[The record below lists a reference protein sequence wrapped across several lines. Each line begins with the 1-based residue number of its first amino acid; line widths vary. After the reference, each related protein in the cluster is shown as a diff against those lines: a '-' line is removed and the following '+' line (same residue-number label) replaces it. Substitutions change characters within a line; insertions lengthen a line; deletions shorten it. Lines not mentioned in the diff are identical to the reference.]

1 MRNLLL
7 VFILLLTFQQVY
19 SQKVDVYGS
28 VQQASD
34 KTNLPG
40 AAVIL
45 QQIADSSTKGIVTDL
60 NGKFK
65 FEQVVPGKYLIKV
78 SYLGFAPFSKPIVV
92 GESALNV
99 GILALQE
106 EATALQE
113 IEIIGQTLAGE
124 QKGDT
129 SQFNAGAFKTAPDA
143 SAQDLVQK
151 MPGIAMQDGKLQA
164 QGQDVQQI
172 LVDGKPFFGDD
183 VNTALQ
189 NLPSEVIESIQVFDQ
204 KSDRAQMGGFDDG
217 ERIKTINIITKPSRK
232 TGQFGRV
239 SAGYGTN
246 ERYLFGGSVNLFSG
260 NRRVTITG
268 LSNNINTLN
277 FSADP
282 NNQGE
287 ERQQNGIIKTNL
299 VGINYSELWGK
310 KIEASGSY
318 FYTQRQ
324 NQGVQTRFRDFI
336 LSSDSGQ
343 VYSEENRTLAD
354 EASHRFNMRLDYKI
368 NDRNRIL
375 VRPNVSI
382 QQLGNESYF
391 FGNTV
396 TDNGPLNQTE
406 NTSNADNTNI
416 NFNNNIFYSH
426 NFTKK
431 GRGVMLRLNTGYNSG
446 IGDSYRLANNVFFT
460 NQADNTILNQY
471 TNLNRTGFTWEAEAS
486 VREGIGKNGQVEIEY
501 EIGNRVNDSDKRTFD
516 FSEQYLDYRLLNI
529 PLSNTFRSEY
539 LTQETEVGYQYNT
552 KKIRFEVEASYQH
565 AQLKNDQLFPK
576 EYTMDRTFK
585 SILPSVELN
594 YKFSQSKNLE
604 FDYRTW
610 TNEPSVSQLQDVIDN
625 SNPLQLRSGNPNLNQ
640 SYHNWLRGRYRSHN
654 TETNRSVFVSVESE
668 IINNYISNSTFIAD
682 QPTILEEGIELQ
694 RGSQLTRPVNLD
706 GYWSVRSFASY
717 GQPIGFIKSNFNV
730 RGSVNFS
737 RRPGMIN
744 EEINLANTNNFRLG
758 MSISSNISEKL
769 DFTLSTRSSYNIVR
783 NSLRPALNNNFF
795 NQSSRARLS
804 WIIWEG
810 IVFRTDLNHQVN
822 TGLSAGYDNN
832 YLLWNMSIGKKL
844 FKNQRG
850 EVSLNVYDL
859 LKQNISINRNVT
871 ELYVEDVQ
879 SNVLQ
884 QYFMLTFTYNIR
896 RFSTGASAKDFG
908 NNSDE
913 ERNDRNGRNRN

>member
-7 VFILLLTFQQVY
+7 TVFLVVTFGQVY
-19 SQKVDVYGS
+19 AQKVEVYGS

-45 QQIADSSTKGIVTDL
+45 QHIPDSSTKGVVTDV
-60 NGKFK
+60 NGKFR
-65 FEQVVPGKYLIKV
+65 FEQVNPGKYLIRV
-78 SYLGFAPFSKPIVV
+78 SYLGFAPFSKAIVV
-92 GESALNV
+92 GQSSLNA
-99 GILALQE
+99 GILSLQE

-113 IEIIGQTLAGE
+113 IEIVGKTLAGE

-151 MPGIAMQDGKLQA
+151 MPGIVMQEGKMQA

-189 NLPSEVIESIQVFDQ
+189 NLPAEVIESIQVFDQ

-217 ERIKTINIITKPSRK
+217 ERIKTINIITKPSKK

-246 ERYLFGGSVNLFSG
+246 DRYLLGGSVNLFSG

-282 NNQGE
+282 NNQGQ
-287 ERQQNGIIKTNL
+287 ERQQNGIIKTHL
-299 VGINYSELWGK
+299 AGINYSELWGK

-318 FYTQRQ
+318 FFTQRQ

-336 LSSDSGQ
+336 ISSDSGQ
-343 VYSEENRTLAD
+343 VYSEENRSIDD
-354 EASHRFNMRLDYKI
+354 ETSHRFNMRLDYKI

-375 VRPNVSI
+375 VRPNISV
-382 QQLGNESYF
+382 QQRGDDSYF

-406 NTSNADNTNI
+406 NTSNADNTNL

-426 NFTKK
+426 SFTKR
-431 GRGVMLRLNTGYNSG
+431 GRGIMLRLNTGYNSAK
-446 IGDSYRLANNVFFT
+446 GDSYRLANNIFFT
-460 NQADNTILNQY
+460 NQAENTILDQY

-486 VREGIGKNGQVEIEY
+486 FREGIGKNGQFEIEY
-501 EIGNRVNDSDKRTFD
+501 EIGNRVNDSDRRTFD
-516 FSEQYLDYRLLNI
+516 FSEQYLDYRLLNV

-539 LTQETEVGYQYNT
+539 LTQETEAGYQYNT
-552 KKIRFEVEASYQH
+552 KKIRFEAEAKYQH
-565 AQLKNDQLFPK
+565 ARLKNDQLFPR
-576 EYTMDRTFK
+576 EYQMERTFQ
-585 SILPSVELN
+585 SILPSLEFN

-610 TNEPSVSQLQDVIDN
+610 TNAPSVSQLQDVIDN
-625 SNPLQLRSGNPNLNQ
+625 SNPLQLRSGNPGLDQ

-654 TETNRSVFVSVESE
+654 TENNRSLFVSVESE
-668 IINNYISNSTFIAD
+668 IINDYISSSTLIAE
-682 QPTILEEGIELQ
+682 QPTVLAEGIELQ
-694 RGSQLTRPVNLD
+694 RGSQLTRPVNLN
-706 GYWSVRSFASY
+706 GFWSLRSFASY
-717 GQPIGFIKSNFNV
+717 GQPIGFIKSNFNL

-744 EEINLANTNNFRLG
+744 EEINFANTNNFRLG
-758 MSISSNISEKL
+758 MSVSSNISEKL

-810 IVFRTDLNHQVN
+810 FVFRTDLNHQVN
-822 TGLSAGYDNN
+822 AGLSAGYDNN
-832 YLLWNMSIGKKL
+832 YLLWNMSIGKKI

-850 EVSLNVYDL
+850 EISLNVYDL

-871 ELYVEDVQ
+871 ELFVEDVQ

-896 RFSTGASAKDFG
+896 RFSTGASARDFEG
-908 NNSDE
+908 TGGE
-913 ERNDRNGRNRN
+913 ERNGRGGRNR

>member
-7 VFILLLTFQQVY
+7 TIFLVVTFQQVFA
-19 SQKVDVYGS
+19 QTFEVYGS
-28 VQQASD
+28 IQLASD

-45 QQIADSSTKGIVTDL
+45 QQVSDSSSEGVVTDL

-65 FEQVVPGKYLIKV
+65 FEQVAPGNYIVKV
-78 SYLGFAPFSKPIVV
+78 SYLGLKPFGRAITV
-92 GESALNV
+92 GQSSLNL
-99 GILALQE
+99 GILSLQE
-106 EATALQE
+106 ETTALQE
-113 IEIIGQTLAGE
+113 IEIVGKTLAGE

-143 SAQDLVQK
+143 NAQDLVQK

-189 NLPSEVIESIQVFDQ
+189 NLPAEVISSIQVFDQ
-204 KSDRAQMGGFDDG
+204 KSDKAQLSGFDDG

-246 ERYLFGGSVNLFSG
+246 ERYLLGGSLNLFSG

-277 FSADP
+277 FSADA
-282 NNQGE
+282 NNEGE

-318 FYTQRQ
+318 FFTQRQ
-324 NQGVQTRFRDFI
+324 NEGAQTRFRDFI

-343 VYSEENRTLAD
+343 VYSEERRTIAD

-368 NDRNRIL
+368 NERNRIL
-375 VRPNVSI
+375 VRPNLSI
-382 QQLGNESYF
+382 QQRGDNSYF

-406 NTSNADNTNI
+406 NTSNADNSSY
-416 NFNNNIFYSH
+416 NFNNNIYYNHKFL
-426 NFTKK
+426 KK
-431 GRGVMLRLNTGYNSG
+431 GRGLTMRLNTGFNSG
-446 IGDSYRLANNVFFT
+446 KGDSYRLANNVFFS
-460 NQADNTILNQY
+460 NQENNSVLNQY
-471 TNLNRTGFTWEAEAS
+471 SNLDRTGFSWETEVS
-486 VREGIGKNGQVEIEY
+486 YSEGIGKNGQLELEY
-501 EIGNRVNDSDKRTFD
+501 EIGNRVDDSDKRTFD
-516 FSEQYLDYRLLNI
+516 FAEQYLDYSQINV

-539 LTQETEVGYQYNT
+539 LTQEAEAGYQYNT
-552 KKIRFEVEASYQH
+552 KKLRFEVEASYQH
-565 AQLKNDQLFPK
+565 AQLKNDQLFPR
-576 EYTMDRTFK
+576 EYNMERTFK
-585 SILPSVELN
+585 SVLPSVELN

-604 FDYRTW
+604 IDYRTW
-610 TNEPSVSQLQDVIDN
+610 TNAPSVSQLQDVIDN
-625 SNPLQLRSGNPNLNQ
+625 SNPLQLRSGNPALNQ
-640 SYHNWLRGRYRSHN
+640 SYHNWVRSRYRSHN
-654 TETNRSVFVSVESE
+654 TTTNRSVFVSVESE
-668 IINNYISNSTFIAD
+668 VINNYISSSTFIAEE
-682 QPTILEEGIELQ
+682 PTLLQEGIELQ
-694 RGSQLTRPVNLD
+694 RGSQLTRPVNLN
-706 GYWSVRSFASY
+706 GFWSIRSFASY
-717 GQPIGFIKSNFNV
+717 GQPINFIKSNFNL

-744 EEINLANTNNFRLG
+744 EEINFANTNNFRLG
-758 MSISSNISEKL
+758 MSISSNISEKI
-769 DFTLSTRSSYNIVR
+769 DFNLSTRSSYNIVR

-795 NQSSRARLS
+795 NQSSRLRFS
-804 WIIWEG
+804 WILWEG
-810 IVFRTDLNHQVN
+810 FVFRTDLNHQVN

-850 EVSLNVYDL
+850 EISLNVYDL

-896 RFSTGASAKDFG
+896 KFSTGASAKDFG
-908 NNSDE
+908 DDNSSNE
-913 ERNDRNGRNRN
+913 RNGRNR